1 MPQYIIEYLAYTAK
15 RQTNRILREFLE
27 NVYFNWELKQEY
39 SNNHFYV
46 TENFTYS
53 VTVEV
58 VFKKNSTTMCH
69 FRFIGESVESI
80 ESIKRDLG
88 NYWNDYFDEVFI
100 VRDDVSKHR
109 SIKSYDPIHQIESD
123 LRHLILKTL
132 KSTED
137 NWTENLPIS
146 RSAIKNAKKNMKKD
160 INKYGS
166 ELIGANIL
174 QYFNLSHLIKI
185 IDDNSGLFEELTPK
199 NIEKLKQL
207 KDLRNKMAHNRY
219 LSNEDFRNISTV
231 YSELIGVL
239 RNTLNLFHN
248 PP

>member
-1 MPQYIIEYLAYTAK
+1 M
-15 RQTNRILREFLE
+15 
-27 NVYFNWELKQEY
+27 
-39 SNNHFYV
+39 
-46 TENFTYS
+46 
-53 VTVEV
+53 
-58 VFKKNSTTMCH
+58 
-69 FRFIGESVESI
+69 
-80 ESIKRDLG
+80 
-88 NYWNDYFDEVFI
+88 
-100 VRDDVSKHR
+100 
-109 SIKSYDPIHQIESD
+109 
-123 LRHLILKTL
+123 RHLILKTL

-137 NWTENLPIS
+137 NWTVNLPIS
-146 RSAIKNAKKNMKKD
+146 SGAIKNAKKNMKKD

-174 QYFNLSHLIKI
+174 QYLNLSHLIKI
-185 IDDNSGLFEELTPK
+185 IDDNSRLFEELTPK

-219 LSNEDFRNISTV
+219 ISDEDFRNISTV